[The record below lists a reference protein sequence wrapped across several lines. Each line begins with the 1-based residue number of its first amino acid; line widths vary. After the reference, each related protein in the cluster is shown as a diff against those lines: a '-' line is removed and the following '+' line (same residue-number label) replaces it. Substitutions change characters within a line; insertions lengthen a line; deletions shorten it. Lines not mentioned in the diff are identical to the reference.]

1 MEAFDKFKQLP
12 FTTITFR
19 QKRLRRNLRASGE
32 DREIT
37 TAEIEPAPWV
47 NANDAH
53 YRLIKRFRFLRL
65 FLTLLSTFLCAR
77 TQYLDKAN

>member
-53 YRLIKRFRFLRL
+53 YRLIKRFRFPS
-65 FLTLLSTFLCAR
+65 FISNTAIHLLVRQNSIFR
-77 TQYLDKAN
+77 